1 MSFQQ
6 RKLKILKLLEEQ
18 GEIDVK
24 ALAQQVG
31 TSDITIRR
39 DLSLLATEGLLARTH
54 GGAMRLDLLQ
64 TPIQFAQK
72 AVKNVVEKTSICR
85 LAAHQIQDGD
95 IVFIDCGSTTFQ
107 LCQFIR
113 HKTIKVITN
122 SLPVANALLN
132 TSVSINLIGGE
143 LDNDRQ
149 AVHGRMAVEHI
160 LRYQATKAFV
170 GVDGLSIAKGLS
182 AASEKEAEIT
192 TAMARQAATTYLLC
206 AASKLGQDRYF
217 PFAPLSII
225 NTLITN
231 ASAAEIAPYQQAGLR
246 VLNT

>member
-6 RKLKILKLLEEQ
+6 RKLKILKLVEEK

-24 ALAQQVG
+24 ALAQHIG

-39 DLSLLATEGLLARTH
+39 DLGMLATEGLLARTH

-64 TPIQFAQK
+64 TPVQFAQK
-72 AVKNVVEKTSICR
+72 AVKNVAAKEYICR
-85 LAAHQIQDGD
+85 LAAQEIQDGD
-95 IVFIDCGSTTFQ
+95 VIFMDCGSTTFQ

-113 HKTIKVITN
+113 YKAIKVITN

-143 LDNDRQ
+143 LDTERQ
-149 AVHGRMAVEHI
+149 AVHGKMAVEHI

-170 GVDGLSIAKGLS
+170 GVDGLSVAKGLS

-192 TAMARQAATTYLLC
+192 TAMASRATETYLLC
-206 AASKLGQDRYF
+206 DTSKLEIDKYF
-217 PFAPLSII
+217 QFAPLSII
-225 NTLITN
+225 NIMVTD
-231 ASAAEIAPYQQAGLR
+231 ASAAKIYPYQQMGIR
-246 VLNT
+246 IIN